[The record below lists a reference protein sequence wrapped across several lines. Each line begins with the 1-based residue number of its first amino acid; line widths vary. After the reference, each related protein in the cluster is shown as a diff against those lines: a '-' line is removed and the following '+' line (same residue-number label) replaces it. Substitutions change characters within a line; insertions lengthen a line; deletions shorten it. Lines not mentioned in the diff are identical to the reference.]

1 MTDEEHIRARL
12 NRARTFMDA
21 CYNQPLDLECIAGE
35 ASFSRYH
42 FIRLF
47 KQTFDQTPHQYLIH
61 RRIEQAKALLTMGD
75 FRWLTVGSKD
85 GSGPELILYA
95 TKTHGGMMDE
105 ATIGHLR
112 AVLEKGLMGPGV
124 FETDNCYATYED
136 LKSKGVEF
144 VSPP

>member
-1 MTDEEHIRARL
+1 MLTKLSHATIYVLDQDEALRFYTEKLGFAVRTDV
-12 NRARTFMDA
+12 
-21 CYNQPLDLECIAGE
+21 
-35 ASFSRYH
+35 
-42 FIRLF
+42 
-47 KQTFDQTPHQYLIH
+47 
-61 RRIEQAKALLTMGD
+61 TMGD

-124 FETDNCYATYED
+124 FETDDCYATYEN

-144 VSPP
+144 VSPPQEQPYGIEAVFKDNSGNWFSMTQHR